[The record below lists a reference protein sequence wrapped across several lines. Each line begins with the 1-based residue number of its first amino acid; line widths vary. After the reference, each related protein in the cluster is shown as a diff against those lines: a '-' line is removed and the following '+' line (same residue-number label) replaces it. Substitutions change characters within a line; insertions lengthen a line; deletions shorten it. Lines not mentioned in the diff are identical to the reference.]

1 MDVRQTINKIAQ
13 QKKIN
18 LNQLADENVNLKS
31 LGIDS
36 LAAMDLIVDIEDALN
51 VRLSDEE
58 LVSIKTLGDLI
69 KTFEKHV

>member
-1 MDVRQTINKIAQ
+1 MDVRQTISKIAQ

-18 LNQLADENVNLKS
+18 LNQLVNEEANLKT

-58 LVSIKTLGDLI
+58 LVSIQTLGDLI